1 MISFQTVLFFILSAF
16 FFRASDKLNNQKR
29 GKNGLLI
36 KFFFEC
42 LQSVLYGPAPQDKLT
57 SFFFVLL
64 DEFINCASQIL
75 DQIYA
80 TTAKK

>member
-1 MISFQTVLFFILSAF
+1 MISFQTVLFFILSAS

-36 KFFFEC
+36 NFFFEC
-42 LQSVLYGPAPQDKLT
+42 WQSVPYGPASQDKLT
-57 SFFFVLL
+57 SFFSIFL

-80 TTAKK
+80 TTTKK